1 MIKCITLQFLM
12 APSVSYVGVFKM
24 VLINIIWQQMTSDVI
39 DIVSLTLLHC
49 TVLSYIYTLIIQVSI

>member
-1 MIKCITLQFLM
+1 M

-24 VLINIIWQQMTSDVI
+24 VFINIIWKQMTSDVI

-49 TVLSYIYTLIIQVSI
+49 AVLSYIYTLIIQVSI